1 MRGTSCENATD
12 LALAQAIASTL
23 AEGGIVV
30 LGEVHDNPE
39 HHRLRG
45 AMISEAVQATR
56 AKPAIVFE
64 HIRADQQSA
73 LDRSLQNARNKP
85 AAGSAAQILRDLD
98 IAGAG
103 WPSDEV
109 LAPLVAAALAAGLP
123 IVPGDPP
130 RDRVRAVARNG
141 HADLDA
147 ETKNAWRLTLSL
159 EPKLQDALL
168 TELEASHC
176 GLMPKSAFSTM
187 AIAQRYRDAH
197 LAAQLVKAA
206 DAHGTAILL
215 AGNGHVR
222 SDRGVPAVL
231 RWMAPKRKVLSVTL
245 AETIAGKPDV
255 SAYVPRD
262 PAGDP
267 ATDFVVLT
275 PPYKREDPC
284 KSMRDQFGKKK

>member
-23 AEGGIVV
+23 AEGGIII
-30 LGEVHDNPE
+30 LGEVHDNRE

-45 AMISEAVQATR
+45 AMISEAIQATGTR
-56 AKPAIVFE
+56 PAIVFE
-64 HIRADQQSA
+64 HIRTDQQTT
-73 LDRSLQNARNKP
+73 LDRSIQKARDKS
-85 AAGSAAQILRDLD
+85 AAERAAQILQDLD

-103 WPSDEV
+103 WPSDGV
-109 LAPLVAAALAAGLP
+109 LAPLVAAALSAGLA

-141 HADLDA
+141 LAALDD
-147 ETKNAWRLTLSL
+147 EGKNAWRLTRSL
-159 EPKLQDALL
+159 EPPLQDALM

-206 DAHGTAILL
+206 DAHGAAILL

-245 AETIAGKPDV
+245 AEAIAGKPDLA
-255 SAYVPRD
+255 AYGPRD

-275 PPYKREDPC
+275 PRSEREDPC
-284 KSMRDQFGKKK
+284 KAMREQFGKKK